1 MKQNIYDD
9 QKFFE
14 GYSQLRRHESGL
26 NAAVDQPAM
35 RALLPPLANKRVL
48 DLGCGF
54 GKMCRYAIDQGAASV
69 VGADISARMLAKA
82 REDTADARI
91 SYVQSALEDLAFA
104 PASTSW

>member
-69 VGADISARMLAKA
+69 MRAAGAWTTSRPSSRTSK
-82 REDTADARI
+82 
-91 SYVQSALEDLAFA
+91 SYNRLK
-104 PASTSW
+104 